1 MSFMRFSTRG
11 VPVGLRREVVEAA
24 YGAHVESSLDFL
36 TEAPVSA
43 EISLRNLGD
52 IHLASVETSPVT
64 ITTPADETGM
74 LYLGFA
80 TGGSGVI
87 DARGESRPV
96 RTGDINVMRRERK
109 CVTIAA
115 QPSSILSIAIPR
127 ARIIPGLANSDSL
140 IPTFS
145 LRMPAAR
152 LLHSYA
158 ATLLNDGG
166 MIEQEEQRAFS
177 EHIVDLSLLML
188 GAKRDAAEHARK
200 NGARAARRQAIKRD
214 ILANLGEPELSLDWL
229 SRRHSVSVPYVRALF
244 YDDGTS
250 FTDYLTSAR
259 LDHVRGLLTDPGRTD
274 RNIARLAL
282 AAGFG
287 DISWFNQLFRRRF
300 GMTPSDM
307 RASRRSN

>member
-11 VPVGLRREVVEAA
+11 VPVALRREIVEAA
-24 YGAHVESSLDFL
+24 FGAHVESSLDFL

-43 EISLRNLGD
+43 EFSMRHLGD

-74 LYLGFA
+74 LYLGFT

-87 DARGESRPV
+87 DARGDSRSV
-96 RTGDINVMRRERK
+96 STGDINVMRRERK

-127 ARIIPGLANSDSL
+127 ARIIPDLANSDSL
-140 IPTFS
+140 VPTLS
-145 LRMPAAR
+145 LQMPAAR

-166 MIEQEEQRAFS
+166 TIVQEEQRAFS
-177 EHIVDLSLLML
+177 DHIVDLALLML
-188 GAKRDAAEHARK
+188 GAKRDAADHARK

-214 ILANLGEPELSLDWL
+214 ILANLGEAELSLNWL
-229 SRRHSVSVPYVRALF
+229 SQRHGISVPYVRALF

-259 LDHVRGLLTDPGRTD
+259 LDHVRRLLTDPHLAGRNVAT
-274 RNIARLAL
+274 LAL

-287 DISWFNQLFRRRF
+287 DISWFNQIFRRRF

-307 RASRRSN
+307 RANRQTG